1 MYETTLLTLPLG
13 ALNGARGSLRIKLHN
28 RLYAPCSTLLSGSKC
43 GIKEKVFY
51 QYHKALE
58 NTNAWPIEVHGY
70 KKSINQLLSLL
81 KRFKYNDPH
90 PDGQD
95 PLECMNSL
103 KLSVV
108 AEDSDSLDRMNSL
121 KLSVVAGDS
130 DSLDRMNSLKLSEA
144 TGYVNPLGCMNSL
157 KFKEVV
163 EDAIA
168 HVDDQFDGLCLGKNL
183 VPSSLFSQLTR
194 RRLHLLLNQQIRGRG
209 VLEPP

>member
-108 AEDSDSLDRMNSL
+108 A
-121 KLSVVAGDS
+121 GDS